1 MFGLLFKNI
10 KIFSLFKISNSLST
24 NFLQEV
30 FSRMKMDIII
40 ITYVP
45 SIDNYVPR
53 FSRQYNKDM
62 LRRICV
68 QKRERRD
75 ENEDCENIAYV
86 IVTLAL
92 KAIVDWNATSRKR
105 LVTFYV

>member
-1 MFGLLFKNI
+1 
-10 KIFSLFKISNSLST
+10 
-24 NFLQEV
+24 
-30 FSRMKMDIII
+30 MDIII

-92 KAIVDWNATSRKR
+92 KAIDWNATSRKR